1 MNLLFFMQLLVNG
14 LVIGLIYGLI
24 SAGLSLQFGI
34 LHIVNFAH
42 GEFVM
47 LSMYALA
54 VLLPL
59 VGGSYLSAV
68 VLLLALAS
76 VLGWIAAKGFFGA
89 LSQGGAQANVLG
101 SGIFEKSL
109 LLTLGVSI
117 VLLNGV
123 QYIFT
128 ATPQMVQTGLG
139 YGGFTFGGIRL
150 TYGHAVAAVVAIA
163 TFTGLFWFLMRTNA
177 GRALRAVAQSQEA
190 ALMIGLDPRKVAGR
204 AITISLVLSAVA
216 GAALVPIYVFQP
228 TIGQAMLLKAFAIV
242 IIGGMGNVLGSVVVG
257 IGLGILESLIG
268 GYTDTVWQNATA
280 FAAMILVLVIKPTG
294 LFPATLRRG

>member
-1 MNLLFFMQLLVNG
+1 MSSMFFLQLLLNG

-47 LSMYALA
+47 ISMYALA

-68 VLLLALAS
+68 VLLLVLAS
-76 VLGWIAAKGFFGA
+76 ILGWIAAKGFFGA
-89 LSQGGAQANVLG
+89 ISRGGSQSKALG

-139 YGGFTFGGIRL
+139 YDGFDFGTVRL
-150 TYGHAVAAVVAIA
+150 TYGNAAAAAVAIV
-163 TFTGLFWFLMRTNA
+163 TFVGLFWFLMRTNG
-177 GRALRAVAQSQEA
+177 GRALRAVAQNQEA
-190 ALMIGLDPRKVAGR
+190 ALMIGLDPEKIAGR
-204 AITISLVLSAVA
+204 AIVISLVLSAVA

-228 TIGQAMLLKAFAIV
+228 TIGQAMLLKAFAVV
-242 IIGGMGNVLGSVVVG
+242 IIGGMGNVLGSVIVG
-257 IGLGILESLIG
+257 IGLGIFESLIG

-280 FAAMILVLVIKPTG
+280 FTAMILVLIIKPGG